1 MGMGL
6 GMICLTCL
14 EEDTIPHALEIC
26 QNNLRLQGADLMK
39 VAALQVVEAI
49 ADQNR
54 VRHLDPKA
62 VVID

>member
-1 MGMGL
+1 
-6 GMICLTCL
+6 MICPTCL
-14 EEDTIPHALEIC
+14 EEAATRHALEIC
-26 QNNLRLQGADLMK
+26 QHNLRLQAAELMK

-54 VRHLDPKA
+54 VRHIDPKA

>member
-1 MGMGL
+1 
-6 GMICLTCL
+6 
-14 EEDTIPHALEIC
+14 LEIC
-26 QNNLRLQGADLMK
+26 QHNLRLQGAELMK

>member
-1 MGMGL
+1 MGL
-6 GMICLTCL
+6 VMICPTCL
-14 EEDTIPHALEIC
+14 EEASIPHALEIC
-26 QNNLRLQGADLMK
+26 QHNLRLQGAELMK